1 MLIGLLKFLFWFFV
15 ISYLIRFLG
24 RVFLPI
30 MLKRFINKSSEKFKQ
45 QYDNMDTHSSN
56 KEGEITIESNK
67 TSSDSSNDVGDYV
80 DFEEVDE

>member
-24 RVFLPI
+24 RVFLPF
-30 MLKRFINKSSEKFKQ
+30 MLKRFINKSSQRFRQ
-45 QYDNMDTHSSN
+45 QYDDMNTHSN
-56 KEGEITIESNK
+56 KKEGDITIESNK

-80 DFEEVDE
+80 DFEEVEE

>member
-15 ISYLIRFLG
+15 ISYLIKFLG
-24 RVFLPI
+24 RVFLPL

-45 QYDNMDTHSSN
+45 QYDNMDTYSN
-56 KEGEITIESNK
+56 KEGEVTIESNK
-67 TSSDSSNDVGDYV
+67 KSSDSSNDVGDYV

>member
-45 QYDNMDTHSSN
+45 QYDNMDTHN